1 MKSLLDLLFAKSFQL
16 ADEKFE
22 IPESSKAG
30 EASTGVWGAEQED
43 LMTLIS
49 KVMVEND
56 RLQDIRSE
64 LESRVE
70 SPEQMES
77 FMRKIIPLLDGFE
90 RIMNLA
96 LQYPPSKELDNWL
109 QSVETIYFRLLNILE
124 KYGLK
129 PLDTIGKLVNL
140 NYHDVVEYRATLNY
154 QPDIVISERQK
165 GYLFKD
171 KLLRDAK
178 VVVAYNPTSS

>member
-1 MKSLLDLLFAKSFQL
+1 
-16 ADEKFE
+16 
-22 IPESSKAG
+22 
-30 EASTGVWGAEQED
+30 
-43 LMTLIS
+43 MTLIS

-96 LQYPPSKELDNWL
+96 LQYPPSKRAGQLASKCGDNL
-109 QSVETIYFRLLNILE
+109 FSTFEY
-124 KYGLK
+124 
-129 PLDTIGKLVNL
+129 IGKIWIK
-140 NYHDVVEYRATLNY
+140 T
-154 QPDIVISERQK
+154 
-165 GYLFKD
+165 
-171 KLLRDAK
+171 
-178 VVVAYNPTSS
+178 T